1 MEQQLFYQNGF
12 PPQVLLTNGWRLPM
26 CCLKSRYLKND
37 LVKYWSN
44 IYPRK
49 ATMDNILDK
58 ANIKTRF
65 SAEEC
70 DNQKLE

>member
-1 MEQQLFYQNGF
+1 
-12 PPQVLLTNGWRLPM
+12 M

>member
-1 MEQQLFYQNGF
+1 
-12 PPQVLLTNGWRLPM
+12 M
-26 CCLKSRYLKND
+26 CCLKSYYLNND

-44 IYPRK
+44 IYPPK
-49 ATMDNILDK
+49 ATMDNRLDK

-70 DNQKLE
+70 DYQKPE